1 MTEEQRIE
9 AAYKQ
14 AADLYAGFGVETD
27 QALATLTGIPLSL
40 HCWQGDDVR
49 GFEGHAD
56 AASGGGIQVTGAYPG
71 RARTPD
77 ELRAD
82 LIQAYRL
89 IPGRH
94 RLNLHAM
101 YGEFGG
107 KSIDR
112 DRIEVTHFQGWMDWA
127 GEQHLGLDFNA
138 SCFAHPRADSG
149 YTLSS
154 TDGGTREFWIEHV
167 RRCRIIAAAMGK
179 VQGSPS
185 IHNLWI
191 PDGAKDITVRRYRH
205 RALLKE
211 SLDAIYATTFDGR
224 LLKDAV
230 ESKLFGI
237 GSESFVVGSHEFY
250 LGYALDR
257 KLMLCLDMGHFHPTE
272 SVADKIPSVLQFV
285 DELLLHVSRGVRWD
299 SDHVVIVNDDLLTLA
314 QEIVRADAVR
324 RVHVALDFFDGSL
337 NRPGAWVLGARSTL
351 LALLHAL
358 LDPRLRLEALEDEG
372 NFFGRL
378 ALLEEMKHL
387 PVGAVWEYH
396 CLRSGVPT
404 GIRWMDAVQ
413 TYERTVLRSRT

>member
-14 AADLYAGFGVETD
+14 AADLYAGFGVDTD
-27 QALATLTGIPLSL
+27 KALATLTGIPLSL

-49 GFEGHAD
+49 GFEHHAD
-56 AASGGGIQVTGAYPG
+56 AASGGGIQVTGSHPG

-82 LIQAYRL
+82 LMQAYRL

-107 KSIDR
+107 KPVDR
-112 DRIEVTHFQGWMDWA
+112 DRIEVAHFQRWMDWA

-138 SCFAHPRADSG
+138 SCFAHPRADTG

-154 TDGGTREFWIEHV
+154 TDKGTREFWIEHV
-167 RRCRIIAAAMGK
+167 RRCRVIAAAMGK
-179 VQGSPS
+179 AQGSSS

-205 RALLKE
+205 RTLLKE
-211 SLDAIYATTFDGR
+211 SLDTIYATAFEGR
-224 LLKDAV
+224 FLKDAV

-237 GSESFVVGSHEFY
+237 GSEAFVVGSHEFY

-272 SVADKIPSVLQFV
+272 SVADKIPAVLQFAG
-285 DELLLHVSRGVRWD
+285 ELLLHVSRGVRWD
-299 SDHVVIVNDDLLTLA
+299 SDHVVIVNDDLLSLA
-314 QEIVRADAVR
+314 QEIVRADAVH
-324 RVHVALDFFDGSL
+324 RVHVALDFFDGSM
-337 NRPGAWVLGARSTL
+337 NRLGAWVLGARSTL
-351 LALLHAL
+351 LALLRAL
-358 LDPRLRLEALEDEG
+358 LEPRLRLETLEEEG

-378 ALLEEMKHL
+378 ALLEETKHL
-387 PVGAVWEYH
+387 PLGAVWEYH
-396 CLRSGVPT
+396 CLRSAVPT
-404 GIRWMDAVQ
+404 GITWMDAVQ
-413 TYERTVLRSRT
+413 TYERTVLGSRP

>member
-1 MTEEQRIE
+1 
-9 AAYKQ
+9 
-14 AADLYAGFGVETD
+14 
-27 QALATLTGIPLSL
+27 
-40 HCWQGDDVR
+40 
-49 GFEGHAD
+49 
-56 AASGGGIQVTGAYPG
+56 
-71 RARTPD
+71 
-77 ELRAD
+77 
-82 LIQAYRL
+82 
-89 IPGRH
+89 
-94 RLNLHAM
+94 
-101 YGEFGG
+101 
-107 KSIDR
+107 
-112 DRIEVTHFQGWMDWA
+112 MDWA
-127 GEQHLGLDFNA
+127 VQQHLGLDFNA

-154 TDGGTREFWIEHV
+154 TDRGTREFWIEHV
-167 RRCRIIAAAMGK
+167 RRCRVIAAAMGK
-179 VQGSPS
+179 AQGSPS

-211 SLDAIYATTFDGR
+211 SLDAIYATTFEAR

-272 SVADKIPSVLQFV
+272 SVADKIPSVLQFA

-299 SDHVVIVNDDLLTLA
+299 SDHVVIVNDDLLSLA

-337 NRPGAWVLGARSTL
+337 NRLGAWVLGARSTL
-351 LALLHAL
+351 LALLRAL
-358 LDPRLRLEALEDEG
+358 LEPRLRLETLEEEG

-378 ALLEEMKHL
+378 ALLEEIKHL

-404 GIRWMDAVQ
+404 GIAWMDTVQ
-413 TYERTVLRSRT
+413 TYERTVLRSRG